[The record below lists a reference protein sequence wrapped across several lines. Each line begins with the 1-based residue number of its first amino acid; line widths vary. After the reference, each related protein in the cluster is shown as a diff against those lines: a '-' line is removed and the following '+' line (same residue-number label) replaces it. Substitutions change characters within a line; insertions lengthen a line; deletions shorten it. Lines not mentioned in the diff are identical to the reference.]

1 MHIFQYISVCIIWH
15 HILKYK
21 ATLYKGNKTINS
33 AFIENTKTVF
43 ILNYMIVK

>member
-1 MHIFQYISVCIIWH
+1 MKSSSFL
-15 HILKYK
+15 ILFLGFKFKK